1 MNISKIKSYYG
12 FALKSGNLAIGLD
25 SILKANCKVI
35 IIAKTLANNSKNKCL
50 SKTNNSK
57 IVELDQEIMMEITEN
72 SKILAVGVTDESLA
86 NAIINNLSN

>member
-35 IIAKTLANNSKNKCL
+35 IIAKTLANNSK
-50 SKTNNSK
+50 